1 VGKFQDQ
8 RYEMMMMKVREGWD
22 DDDDVMKWV
31 GFVGCEE
38 MKEFEL

>member
-8 RYEMMMMKVREGWD
+8 HLELMMKVREGW
-22 DDDDVMKWV
+22 DDDVMKWV

>member
-8 RYEMMMMKVREGWD
+8 HLEVVMMKVRD
-22 DDDDVMKWV
+22 DDDDQKWV